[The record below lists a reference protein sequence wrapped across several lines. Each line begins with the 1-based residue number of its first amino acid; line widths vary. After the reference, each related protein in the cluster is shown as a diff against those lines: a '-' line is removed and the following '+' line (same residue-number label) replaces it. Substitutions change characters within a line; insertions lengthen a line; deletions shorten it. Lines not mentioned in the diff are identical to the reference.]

1 MKSVFLSI
9 VFYLTAIFT
18 CAQTGSIQGTVLD
31 QQAET
36 PLFGAVVE
44 LLGVEPALGAVTDE
58 QGYFTLKGVPVGRN
72 AVRITFIGYESITL
86 PNIEVSAGKDV
97 ILNINLTESLV
108 EMDEVLI
115 VDETVKDRAQNEMA
129 TISARQFSLEEV
141 NRFAG
146 GRSDVARLAANFAGV
161 SAPNDSRNDIVI
173 RGNAPTGVLWRI
185 EGIPVP
191 NPNHFS
197 TFGTTGGPVS
207 ALNPNVLNNSDFITS
222 AFPAEY
228 GNANAGVF
236 DIGFRSGNRDRHE
249 RTIQVG
255 AFTGFEAMFEGPLND
270 KGASYLLAGRYAFT
284 GVIGA
289 AGTAALPNY
298 KDISFKVDLGPS
310 KAGRLTLFGIGG
322 DSDIEFL
329 GADIRED
336 DLFAAKDEDS
346 FYKGEFGVV
355 GMKHHL
361 LLGTKTY
368 LKTVLGASRQANT
381 FENDRYFNLGTS
393 DEFVR
398 QLLDINSAETRYT
411 VSSFLNTKLN
421 VRQTL
426 RAGILYEYFDSN
438 SRLNDREN
446 TPDINGDGLS
456 DWVNVYDVNGGFSLI
471 QPYVQSQYRVS
482 EKLSLNAG
490 IHGQYSTLNE
500 QFVIE
505 PRAALTYEIKENHK
519 LSLGY
524 GMHNQTASLPI
535 LFIHEEIDGEL
546 VRSNEKLDF
555 IRSQHYVLGY
565 DTKVGTDWRIKAEVY
580 YQDIDR
586 APVDPFA
593 SSYSILTEGADFG
606 FSSNKT
612 GLVNEGTG
620 YNQGVELTL
629 EKFYSKGYYMLFTTS
644 VFQSKYTSS
653 DEKEYNTPFNNA
665 YVVNVLGGKE
675 FKVGKRNAVV
685 IDSRLSTSGGKWYT
699 PIDLQASQNF
709 GFEVL
714 QEDKAF
720 SEQYDP
726 YFRWD
731 LKLGFKLN
739 SSKRKLS
746 QQFFV
751 DFQNLT
757 DRENIFA
764 RQYNRSANAIE
775 QTNQIG
781 LFVDFLYRVQF

>member
-1 MKSVFLSI
+1 MKSIFLSI
-9 VFYLTAIFT
+9 VLYLTAAFVS
-18 CAQTGSIQGTVLD
+18 AQSGSIQGTVLD

-36 PLFGAVVE
+36 PLFGAVIE
-44 LLGVEPALGAVTDE
+44 LLDTEPALGAITDE
-58 QGYFTLKGVPVGRN
+58 QGYFSLKGVPVGRN
-72 AVRITFIGYESITL
+72 AVRIKFIGYESLTL
-86 PNIEVSAGKDV
+86 PNIDVSAGKDV
-97 ILNINLTESLV
+97 ILSINLKESLV

-115 VDETVKDRAQNEMA
+115 VDETIKDQARNEMA

-141 NRFAG
+141 NRYAG

-161 SAPNDSRNDIVI
+161 SAPDDSRNDIVI
-173 RGNAPTGVLWRI
+173 RGNSPTGVLWRI

-207 ALNPNVLNNSDFITS
+207 ALNPNILSNSDFITS

-236 DIGFRSGNRDRHE
+236 DIGFRNGNRDRHE

-255 AFTGFEAMFEGPLND
+255 AFSGFEAMFEGPLNK

-284 GVIGA
+284 GVLGA

-298 KDISFKVDLGPS
+298 KDLSFKIDFGPA
-310 KAGRLTLFGIGG
+310 KAGRFTFFGIGG

-329 GADIRED
+329 GSEIEED
-336 DLFAAKDEDS
+336 DLFAAKDEDA
-346 FYKGEFGVV
+346 FYTGSFGVL
-355 GMKHHL
+355 GLKHHL

-368 LKTVLGASRQANT
+368 LKTVVGASRRSNT
-381 FENDRYFNLGTS
+381 FDSNRYFNLGTN
-393 DEFVR
+393 DEFIL
-398 QLLDINSAETRYT
+398 QLLDVDNQETRYT

-446 TPDINGDGLS
+446 TPDTDGDGLP
-456 DWVNVYDVNGGFSLI
+456 DWVNVYDIKGGFSLI

-500 QFVIE
+500 QFVFE
-505 PRAALTYEIKENHK
+505 PRAAVSYEFKENHK

-524 GMHNQTASLPI
+524 GMHNQTAPLPI
-535 LFIHEEIDGEL
+535 LFINEDIGGEL

-555 IRSQHYVLGY
+555 VRSQHFVLGY
-565 DTKVGTDWRIKAEVY
+565 DTKLGKDWRIKTEVY
-580 YQDIDR
+580 YQDIAK

-606 FSSNKT
+606 FSSDKS
-612 GLVNEGTG
+612 GLLNEGTG
-620 YNQGVELTL
+620 FNRGVELTL
-629 EKFYSKGYYMLFTTS
+629 EKFYSKGYHMLFTTS
-644 VFQSKYTSS
+644 IFQSKYTGS
-653 DEKEYNTPFNNA
+653 DGIERNTPFNNG
-665 YVVNVLGGKE
+665 YVVNLLGGKE
-675 FKVGKRNAVV
+675 FTVGKRNALV
-685 IDSRLSTSGGKWYT
+685 IDTRLTT
-699 PIDLQASQNF
+699 
-709 GFEVL
+709 
-714 QEDKAF
+714 
-720 SEQYDP
+720 
-726 YFRWD
+726 
-731 LKLGFKLN
+731 
-739 SSKRKLS
+739 
-746 QQFFV
+746 
-751 DFQNLT
+751 
-757 DRENIFA
+757 
-764 RQYNRSANAIE
+764 
-775 QTNQIG
+775 
-781 LFVDFLYRVQF
+781 